1 MTAERRLVLTATV
14 GLALI
19 VGGGVSDFLVGSF
32 WEHHALL
39 TSLLANLLVV
49 AVTVVVVN
57 EVVDRRNR
65 RRWNLLAQSVLF
77 ALLQSARATWTGMLE
92 VLELAELQ
100 SGAVS
105 SLLDAAEVARDPARV
120 SEAATALLGHEERRA
135 RLQRLSVGLSN
146 HASEVIAKW
155 APVMV
160 SARPYA
166 EVLDRHVE
174 LAGRLEWLSSVL
186 AHNEPPEGQSRRERN
201 LTRSNVASEHA
212 EELGNDEWLHDQ
224 ILAVIRL
231 ATDLDYESREH
242 AYSIVPLSWWA
253 ERTAGLAG
261 NESPPPPPGADSES
275 PPPPG

>member
-1 MTAERRLVLTATV
+1 MTVDRRIALTAVV

-19 VGGGVSDFLVGSF
+19 LAAGVSDFLIASF
-32 WEHHALL
+32 WQRHALL

-77 ALLQSARATWTGMLE
+77 ALIQSARATWTGMLE
-92 VLELAELQ
+92 VLELVEVE

-105 SLLDAAEVARDPARV
+105 SLRSAADVAGDASRV
-120 SEAATALLGHEERRA
+120 SQAASELLGDEQRRA
-135 RLQRLSVGLSN
+135 RLQRMCVGLGE
-146 HASEVIAKW
+146 HASDVIAKW

-186 AHNEPPEGQSRRERN
+186 VHNEPPEDQSRRERN
-201 LTRSNVASEHA
+201 MTRSNIATEHA
-212 EELGNDEWLHDQ
+212 EEFGNDEWLHDQ
-224 ILAVIRL
+224 ILAVVRL

-242 AYSIVPLSWWA
+242 AYAIVPLSWWA

-261 NESPPPPPGADSES
+261 NDSPPPVPG
-275 PPPPG
+275 